1 MLYYEYRGYT
11 LCSCEELPYRH
22 LAALP
27 QEGEVLYLFERPL
40 MIGRD
45 TFPVTDAALLTAE
58 EGVQTLCAGE
68 TADVPPELAD
78 AVAAGRVRAVNR
90 AHPRW
95 EELLAPLRRPEKYRV
110 NLLALGD
117 VGSTLLIG
125 AAAAGGRCDLV
136 DRHLRSARGCSGAVG
151 V

>member
-40 MIGRD
+40 MAGRD

-58 EGVQTLCAGE
+58 AFSE
-68 TADVPPELAD
+68 
-78 AVAAGRVRAVNR
+78 R
-90 AHPRW
+90 
-95 EELLAPLRRPEKYRV
+95 
-110 NLLALGD
+110 
-117 VGSTLLIG
+117 ST
-125 AAAAGGRCDLV
+125 
-136 DRHLRSARGCSGAVG
+136 SSM
-151 V
+151 

>member
-68 TADVPPELAD
+68 K
-78 AVAAGRVRAVNR
+78 AGRARRSWQTPSRRGAC
-90 AHPRW
+90 
-95 EELLAPLRRPEKYRV
+95 AP
-110 NLLALGD
+110 
-117 VGSTLLIG
+117 
-125 AAAAGGRCDLV
+125 
-136 DRHLRSARGCSGAVG
+136 
-151 V
+151 

>member
-22 LAALP
+22 LAVLP

-58 EGVQTLCAGE
+58 EGVQTLCAGGIR
-68 TADVPPELAD
+68 
-78 AVAAGRVRAVNR
+78 AGRSCS
-90 AHPRW
+90 
-95 EELLAPLRRPEKYRV
+95 RRC
-110 NLLALGD
+110 
-117 VGSTLLIG
+117 
-125 AAAAGGRCDLV
+125 AAR
-136 DRHLRSARGCSGAVG
+136 RSIA
-151 V
+151 

>member
-68 TADVPPELAD
+68 TPDVPPELAD
-78 AVAAGRVRAVNR
+78 AIAAART
-90 AHPRW
+90 
-95 EELLAPLRRPEKYRV
+95 RREPGAS
-110 NLLALGD
+110 ALGG
-117 VGSTLLIG
+117 VAC
-125 AAAAGGRCDLV
+125 AAAPPGEVPREPAG
-136 DRHLRSARGCSGAVG
+136 AR
-151 V
+151 

>member
-58 EGVQTLCAGE
+58 EGVQTLRL
-68 TADVPPELAD
+68 LARNM
-78 AVAAGRVRAVNR
+78 AWMLKCFAAG
-90 AHPRW
+90 
-95 EELLAPLRRPEKYRV
+95 K
-110 NLLALGD
+110 
-117 VGSTLLIG
+117 
-125 AAAAGGRCDLV
+125 AAGVAMPAPADKVRTNFI
-136 DRHLRSARGCSGAVG
+136 RG
-151 V
+151 

>member
-27 QEGEVLYLFERPL
+27 QEGEVIYLFERPL

-58 EGVQTLCAGE
+58 EGVQRRWTCRRSWQTPSRRGACA
-68 TADVPPELAD
+68 P
-78 AVAAGRVRAVNR
+78 
-90 AHPRW
+90 
-95 EELLAPLRRPEKYRV
+95 
-110 NLLALGD
+110 
-117 VGSTLLIG
+117 
-125 AAAAGGRCDLV
+125 
-136 DRHLRSARGCSGAVG
+136 
-151 V
+151 